1 MGGLL
6 RTYQLG
12 WSSKYVNR
20 CSVTVAC
27 CPVPG
32 QGTTQRYCC
41 MEPEPWIPSSGLFD
55 GKAGNLV
62 RFTTFRSF
70 EGRKR
75 MKWNELSNISR
86 WFQLFFKLFTTLNWE
101 NDPSWRYNMFQPPI
115 LCPVQ
120 PCIPASMGDE
130 ICGQKGFADVQLD
143 GAVYIFVEVFCFD
156 IIIFLPRKRCTCKIW
171 TLEIWSCF
179 TLQADFPLRYE
190 KFKGSTVGELWA
202 AVKSAA
208 TGIDPT
214 VRESRRLRVATV
226 DWTPMAHRGDRGNDV
241 VWRDVVIAVEQEDKV
256 SLVTISGRK
265 KIDSEN

>member
-1 MGGLL
+1 MDTIFWALWW
-6 RTYQLG
+6 QG
-12 WSSKYVNR
+12 WQPCKIHNILVIWRKEKDEVKWIEQHFQMFSTFFLEKN
-20 CSVTVAC
+20 
-27 CPVPG
+27 
-32 QGTTQRYCC
+32 TTQILG
-41 MEPEPWIPSSGLFD
+41 EVIQVD
-55 GKAGNLV
+55 GISCFKSAGK
-62 RFTTFRSF
+62 TT
-70 EGRKR
+70 
-75 MKWNELSNISR
+75 NETS
-86 WFQLFFKLFTTLNWE
+86 
-101 NDPSWRYNMFQPPI
+101 QPPI
-115 LCPVQ
+115 SCPVQ

-143 GAVYIFVEVFCFD
+143 GAVYIFMEVYCFD
-156 IIIFLPRKRCTCKIW
+156 IIIFLPRKRSTCKIW

-214 VRESRRLRVATV
+214 VRESRRLRMATV
-226 DWTPMAHRGDRGNDV
+226 DWKPMAHRGDRGNDV

-265 KIDSEN
+265 KNW